1 MVTKLSLII
10 IIHLCCISFIFLPTT
25 SYLLA
30 CHVSTYMNSQVTELY
45 ADNLEGT
52 FQRRIH
58 PFVTKLVRTRRY
70 RTTFSSCVDTHQGKK
85 NEMIERDDL
94 NEPLNYTLRCCVV
107 FVI

>member
-45 ADNLEGT
+45 ADNLEG
-52 FQRRIH
+52 I
-58 PFVTKLVRTRRY
+58 KS
-70 RTTFSSCVDTHQGKK
+70 FSAQDTSILLQVGQNKK
-85 NEMIERDDL
+85 ISDH
-94 NEPLNYTLRCCVV
+94 V
-107 FVI
+107 F